1 MCCFATPLT
10 KGGRGD
16 LLGWTLFY
24 SPAAPAQ
31 AFFCFSIKNRLK
43 SINMEKFKTSL
54 HEDTR
59 SMQFSLDREDNR
71 EYSLKRKCGVL
82 TRSFQG
88 SWTSRAVE
96 TSSRE
101 EAAKLMSWKTAGRSR
116 PAPFPQADAAG
127 KILADHGFLTD
138 YLCRMGLQDWKLLF
152 RVRHCRR
159 FIQNTRHQE
168 LQTNFSHYSITVRL
182 KIKNYPLEMEIS
194 EGSSEAL
201 KFNLNGLTQ
210 RIVET
215 VENCKNS
222 RRIVFNGQVPVV
234 LQAGDGAILF
244 HEILGHSLEADYVY
258 QGFSPFALGDL
269 DQTII
274 PAGLT
279 ILCQD
284 SRDPFFRDSPVDDEG
299 ETCPSP
305 LLVEKGVLRR
315 FIADYCY
322 QKLLRLPERGHARLE
337 DFSHIPLPRMFAIY
351 VQPGAYAADEIIA
364 STPYGI
370 YAREFGDGGLDFG
383 AGRFFFNIRQS
394 YLIEKGRLTAPIG
407 PLTVSGHIREIL
419 NDIGMVGNDFKYDRG
434 VSYCQKNGQI
444 LPVRVGQ
451 PTIKI
456 NKLFVNGGQS
466 A

>member
-1 MCCFATPLT
+1 MAAFEKRHPPL
-10 KGGRGD
+10 
-16 LLGWTLFY
+16 LFRMKLVK
-24 SPAAPAQ
+24 
-31 AFFCFSIKNRLK
+31 IKK
-43 SINMEKFKTSL
+43 MEKFKTNL

-59 SMQFSLDREDNR
+59 SMQFSLDSKDNR
-71 EYSLKRKCGVL
+71 EYSLKRKGGVL
-82 TRSFQG
+82 IRSFDG
-88 SWTSRAVE
+88 SWKSQAFE
-96 TSSRE
+96 TIAKE
-101 EAAKLMSWKTAGRSR
+101 EVAKHMAWKSADRSR
-116 PAPFPQADAAG
+116 SNPFPPADAAG
-127 KILADHGFLTD
+127 KIMVDHGFLINF
-138 YLCRMGLQDWKLLF
+138 LCRLGLQEWKLLF
-152 RVRHCRR
+152 RARHCLRT
-159 FIQNTRHQE
+159 IQNTHRQE
-168 LQTNFSHYSITVRL
+168 LLTNFNHYSITARL
-182 KIKNYPLEMEIS
+182 KIKNYPLELEIS

-201 KFNLNGLTQ
+201 KFNLDGLTR
-210 RIVET
+210 RISET
-215 VENCKNS
+215 VENSKNC
-222 RRIVFNGQVPVV
+222 RKIVFNDQVPVV
-234 LQAGDGAILF
+234 LQSGEGAILF

-258 QGFSPFALGDL
+258 HGFSPFSLRDL
-269 DQTII
+269 DKTII
-274 PAGLT
+274 PAALT

-284 SRDPFFRDSPVDDEG
+284 SRDPFFKDSPVDDEG

-305 LLVEKGVLRR
+305 VLVENGVLRR
-315 FIADYCY
+315 FIADYYY

-351 VQPGAYAADEIIA
+351 VQPGSYPAEEIIA

-407 PLTVSGHIREIL
+407 SLTVSGQIREIL

-456 NKLFVNGGQS
+456 NKLFVNGGQG